1 MISSDMN
8 VLDATNIKTKH
19 PKDKIKSRSPEMLNE
34 TQSGG
39 LRCVHGCTQV
49 VQNKAKSTFTAYIT
63 CHLRHLFF
71 VD

>member
-1 MISSDMN
+1 MN
-8 VLDATNIKTKH
+8 ILDATNIKPKH

-39 LRCVHGCTQV
+39 LRCVHACTQA
-49 VQNKAKSTFTAYIT
+49 VQNEAKSTFIAYIT
-63 CHLRHLFF
+63 GHLRHLLF